1 VQVLHECHWH
11 QLHDHERS
19 VQVLVCMIHR
29 GSSLFKSLCGDAM
42 LINRSAPAR
51 SGGDSAMGG
60 GGFGEF
66 GAGTGPVRPS
76 SSAGSGN
83 YTDQAEQLSQMGFD
97 KQRALEILQIV
108 NGNMEL
114 ALDML
119 SS

>member
-1 VQVLHECHWH
+1 
-11 QLHDHERS
+11 
-19 VQVLVCMIHR
+19 MPT
-29 GSSLFKSLCGDAM
+29 
-42 LINRSAPAR
+42 NRSASAR
-51 SGGDSAMGG
+51 SGGDSGAMGG

-76 SSAGSGN
+76 SSAGGGN
-83 YTDQAEQLSQMGFD
+83 YTEQAEQLSQMGFD

-108 NGNMEL
+108 NGNVEM